1 MTGARQILGDC
12 VLAVLLLAAPSRA
25 QTPWIEGEAHIAP
38 LAGGRH
44 TLVVDGWAVASC
56 GRVDLAF
63 LVDGRTIVEGNP
75 YLRWPGVPE
84 RFRGLPS
91 AEYAGFST
99 PFDSGSLGAG
109 THEAVVTAR
118 GCGVER
124 VLLRGSF
131 AVAPR
136 TSAWIAGPILLL
148 VLVAAPLALGA
159 GLARL
164 EPETFRRVWTPW
176 VLAGGWLLGVLAILA
191 GPHVGPVDSPLVSAP
206 FAPLANW
213 DGGWYLGIA
222 HEGYPVSNLRR
233 FAFFPLYPL
242 VLRGLMLL
250 PVPERLAASLLN
262 GLLLMLAMACLRR
275 LYPGRDHALLLVAFL
290 PFSFFFGAVYTESLF
305 VFLAAAALLAVQEDK
320 GFAAAAFGALAALAR
335 VNGIVASVFALSCAG
350 PRRRRTAV
358 LAAAG
363 PLAGLALWMLRLSG
377 KTGDPL
383 RFLHAQASFGRASS
397 FEPALLLDRLVE
409 TVSHGSALG
418 LWEVGSLLAVLTG
431 AAGLLWRR
439 RWAESLFSAAVILM
453 PLYTHSTTSLN
464 RYALAAFPALVFL
477 GERVS
482 PRVLPI
488 LLGAE
493 AALLVLWA
501 SRFGRQVFAG

>member
-1 MTGARQILGDC
+1 MGARQILGDC
-12 VLAVLLLAAPSRA
+12 ALAALLLAAPSRA
-25 QTPWIEGEAHIAP
+25 QTPWIEGEARITP
-38 LAGGRH
+38 LAGGRN

-63 LVDGRTIVEGNP
+63 LVDGRTIVEGQP

-84 RFRGLPS
+84 RFGGLPS

-99 PFDSGSLGAG
+99 PFDSGALGAG
-109 THEAVVTAR
+109 SHEAVVTAR
-118 GCGVER
+118 GCGVEKDL
-124 VLLRGSF
+124 VRGSF
-131 AVAPR
+131 AVPPR
-136 TSAWIAGPILLL
+136 TSAWIAGPVLL
-148 VLVAAPLALGA
+148 VLLVAVPLALGV
-159 GLARL
+159 GLSRL
-164 EPETFRRVWTPW
+164 EPATFRRQWTPW
-176 VLAGGWLLGVLAILA
+176 ALAAGWFLGVFAILA
-191 GPHVGPVDSPLVSAP
+191 GPHLGPVDTPLVSAP

-222 HEGYPVSNLRR
+222 HEGYPVSNVRR

-242 VLRGLMLL
+242 VLRGITFL

-262 GLLLMLAMACLRR
+262 GLFFALAMACLRR
-275 LYPGRDHALLLVAFL
+275 LYPGRDHALLFVAFL

-305 VFLAAAALLAVQEDK
+305 LFLASAVLLAMREDK
-320 GFAAAAFGALAALAR
+320 GLAVAGLGAAAALAR
-335 VNGIVASVFALSCAG
+335 VNGIATGVFALAFAG
-350 PRRRRTAV
+350 SKRRRTAV

-363 PLAGLALWMLRLSG
+363 PLAGLALWMLRLNW
-377 KTGDPL
+377 KTGDPVG
-383 RFLHAQASFGRASS
+383 FLHAQSAFGRASA

-409 TVSHGSALG
+409 TVRHGSALG
-418 LWEVGSLLAVLTG
+418 FWEVGSLLAVLTG
-431 AAGLLWRR
+431 AAGLIWRR
-439 RWAESLFSAAVILM
+439 RWAEGLFSAAVVLM